1 MSTVAKVNFTSCS
14 EMCSC
19 FYKST
24 NNVNFSSFRLVKSM
38 AKFIIEMTELKEKM
52 DEVDITRPWC

>member
-1 MSTVAKVNFTSCS
+1 M
-14 EMCSC
+14 
-19 FYKST
+19 
-24 NNVNFSSFRLVKSM
+24 LVQSM

>member
-1 MSTVAKVNFTSCS
+1 
-14 EMCSC
+14 MCSC

-24 NNVNFSSFRLVKSM
+24 NNVNFSSFRLVQSM

-52 DEVDITRPWC
+52 DEVDITRSWC